1 MVCRSLV
8 LCRSRTLSCGA
19 SVAPV
24 NAQHGTPTNGQPTE
38 AVTFD
43 GRQARLLDGE
53 LALEAGILNHN
64 LYTEYFLTEKER
76 EYGFADQEFIG

>member
-1 MVCRSLV
+1 MTLPSLSVAVYLFRSVGRMVCRSLV

-64 LYTEYFLTEKER
+64 L
-76 EYGFADQEFIG
+76 